1 MMIKFWLLMWGCLG
15 VSFVFGQNYK
25 LEIVKVTPK
34 KNERHVNVSAN
45 SVHDII
51 VAFKIYPSFIKGLE
65 FDAKQTGVKK
75 FMADSAQ
82 SEYRLILPHNIGN
95 QTITI
100 KGFKIDERVE
110 IMCSDSILYHEYQ
123 IDWTNNLDMEMQRKL
138 QSTMLEIVRD
148 SILKVYRDSLFKVF
162 PKPQRRLIKDWSEDF
177 KMMIGISNGII
188 AGEFMGAY
196 GELKFGRKTGF
207 ALEAG
212 YGLGLD
218 KGYDVR
224 WSGGIKG
231 YYKYWFLSAHYGTT
245 TIVANKNSSFQIN
258 DDGSYFLKGRR
269 SAYRRGVS
277 VLLGYDRNWRWFHL
291 TTGIGTTVAITS
303 KPRFLPAWNIGV
315 GISMTDLVK

>member
-25 LEIVKVTPK
+25 LKIVKVPFE
-34 KNERHVNVSAN
+34 KNKRYVNVSADSAN
-45 SVHDII
+45 DVI
-51 VAFKIYPSFIKGLE
+51 VTFKIYPKFIKGLE

-123 IDWTNNLDMEMQRKL
+123 IDWTNNLDMEMQNKL
-138 QSTMLEIVRD
+138 QNAMLEIVRD
-148 SILKVYRDSLFKVF
+148 SLLKVS
-162 PKPQRRLIKDWSEDF
+162 PKPRRRLIKDWSEDF
-177 KMMIGISNGII
+177 KMMMGIGNGIV
-188 AGEFMGAY
+188 AGEFMGMY

-231 YYKYWFLSAHYGTT
+231 YYKYWFLSVHYGTT

-258 DDGSYFLKGRR
+258 DDGSYFLEGRR

-277 VLLGYDRNWRWFHL
+277 VLLGYDRNWKWFHL